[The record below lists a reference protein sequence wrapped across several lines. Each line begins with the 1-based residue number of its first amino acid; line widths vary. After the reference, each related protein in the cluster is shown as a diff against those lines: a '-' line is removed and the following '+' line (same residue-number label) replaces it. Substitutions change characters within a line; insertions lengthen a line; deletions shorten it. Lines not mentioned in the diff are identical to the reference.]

1 MNDHLIQAE
10 KRLIDTLQV
19 TVRGPRRNGL
29 FALWLF
35 VHVCDDALPPDRL
48 TGRAQKRRLDAL
60 ERRLSSLS
68 LPPSFRKAL
77 TASVRAVAEDRGEPV
92 VAALTRLVDPAREA
106 LGKQAADAV
115 VLAIRSANGAVRE
128 HRRAE
133 NE

>member
-35 VHVCDDALPPDRL
+35 VHTCDDALPPNEL
-48 TGRAQKRRLDAL
+48 SGRAQKRRLDAL

-77 TASVRAVAEDRGEPV
+77 TASVRIVTEGRGEPV
-92 VAALTRLVDPAREA
+92 VAALTHLVDPAREA

-115 VLAIRSANGAVRE
+115 TLAIRSANGALRE
-128 HRRAE
+128 HRRVE